1 MRWLRHIIGGAKALA
16 RGERAERELDEE
28 LRACLEAAVEEKM
41 RRGLDREQ
49 ATRLARLEL
58 GLVSVESVKDRV
70 RDVGWET
77 HVESIWQD
85 VRYALRGLRRAPGF
99 TAAAVLTLGIGTGA
113 NVGIF
118 SIIDHVLFRLSVAFA
133 GIAILLAAI
142 GLYGVLSY
150 TVAQRE
156 REIGVRMALGA
167 DAIRIAR
174 LVFGQVSR
182 IVVAGVIAGYAA
194 ALGLGR
200 LAQSMLFGVE
210 GPALLVMA
218 AATIGV
224 TAIALS
230 AGAIP
235 ARRAVRVDP
244 AVTLRAE

>member
-1 MRWLRHIIGGAKALA
+1 MGMGAG
-16 RGERAERELDEE
+16 RVPIDIEI
-28 LRACLEAAVEEKM
+28 
-41 RRGLDREQ
+41 
-49 ATRLARLEL
+49 
-58 GLVSVESVKDRV
+58 VSVAADARYSNLKEESPAQFYLRTARFSGSRRSTYVRSAGAPDAILPLILPLIARVDR
-70 RDVGWET
+70 T
-77 HVESIWQD
+77 LPVES
-85 VRYALRGLRRAPGF
+85 LR
-99 TAAAVLTLGIGTGA
+99 TMNDQVHAAAETDRSMRT
-113 NVGIF
+113 
-118 SIIDHVLFRLSVAFA
+118 LSVAFA
-133 GIAILLAAI
+133 GVAVLLAAI

-182 IVVAGVIAGYAA
+182 MAIAGVIAGCAA

-210 GPALLVMA
+210 GPALLVLA

-224 TAIALS
+224 MVVALS
-230 AGAIP
+230 AAAIP